1 MEVDF
6 IMNPYLEY
14 VTEQVKYL
22 YGWYK
27 KGDEPNKE
35 TKRKVNKFDE
45 VEIDIGKNNKIM
57 RKLSQFCDKI
67 NGNKV
72 RYGSKGD
79 TNLYVNQ
86 VTKVCDKNG
95 KFCGHYIARIYGGLN
110 GPGEWERYFKDFA
123 RLFIM
128 IKNDE
133 YFNRAVLCQI
143 NADCADDVFT
153 CYISFTLK
161 KDSKQ

>member
-1 MEVDF
+1 
-6 IMNPYLEY
+6 MNPYLEY

-27 KGDEPNKE
+27 KGDKPNKE

-57 RKLSQFCDKI
+57 RKLSKFCDRI

-72 RYGSKGD
+72 RYGNKGN

-95 KFCGHYIARIYGGLN
+95 KFYGHYIARIYGGLN
-110 GPGEWERYFKDFA
+110 GSGEWHKYFKDFA

-133 YFNRAVLCQI
+133 YFNRAILCEI
-143 NADCADDVFT
+143 DADCADDVFT

>member
-1 MEVDF
+1 MEVDY

-57 RKLSQFCDKI
+57 RKLSQFCDRI
-67 NGNKV
+67 NGND
-72 RYGSKGD
+72 REELIQSYFSM
-79 TNLYVNQ
+79 
-86 VTKVCDKNG
+86 
-95 KFCGHYIARIYGGLN
+95 IRI
-110 GPGEWERYFKDFA
+110 R
-123 RLFIM
+123 
-128 IKNDE
+128 
-133 YFNRAVLCQI
+133 
-143 NADCADDVFT
+143 
-153 CYISFTLK
+153 K
-161 KDSKQ
+161 KE